1 MTAMGGTDAYDASA
15 DAWAAGPASVYGRL
29 AEALLDESPI
39 PVAGADVL
47 DVGAGTAVVAAAA
60 RRRGARRAVASDV
73 AARMLDQRSP
83 GIPAVLGDAARLP
96 FADGSFDLVAAGFC
110 LSHLD
115 DPAAA
120 LDEWRRVAGAVVA
133 SAFAPGPPHP
143 AKVAVDAA
151 VEPLGFVTPE
161 WYERLKDASASIE
174 DAAALEALL
183 RAAGFGEVRVS
194 RRTVDTGLDS
204 AEDVVRWRFGMA
216 HLAPWVAG
224 LSEARRQ
231 EATEAARRAVADL
244 GPPAIDVLLVS
255 GH

>member
-1 MTAMGGTDAYDASA
+1 MTATGGTDAYDASA

-39 PVAGADVL
+39 PVKGAGVL

-73 AARMLDQRSP
+73 AARMLGQRSP

-143 AKVAVDAA
+143 AKVVVDAA
-151 VEPLGFVTPE
+151 VEQLGFVTPE
-161 WYERLKDASASIE
+161 WYERLKNVSASIE
-174 DAAALEALL
+174 DAVALEALL
-183 RAAGFGEVRVS
+183 RAAGFGAVRVS

-204 AEDVVRWRFGMA
+204 PEDVVRWRFGMA

-224 LSEARRQ
+224 LSEPRRQ
-231 EATEAARRAVADL
+231 EAAAAARRAVADL
-244 GPPAIDVLLVS
+244 GPPAIDILLAS
-255 GH
+255 GR